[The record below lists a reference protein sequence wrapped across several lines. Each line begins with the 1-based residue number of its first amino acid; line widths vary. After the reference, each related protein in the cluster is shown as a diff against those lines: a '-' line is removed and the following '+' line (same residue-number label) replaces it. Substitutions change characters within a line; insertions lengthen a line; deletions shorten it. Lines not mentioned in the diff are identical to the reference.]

1 MTEVVEAESLK
12 IVCGP
17 LSDGDIV
24 AKVGCGGSS
33 SPLPVTIGLAA
44 G

>member
-17 LSDGDIV
+17 LSDGDVV
-24 AKVGCGGSS
+24 AEVRSGGSS
-33 SPLPVTIGLAA
+33 SPFPVTIGLA
-44 G
+44 GG